1 MLRLPR
7 QPMMFALLICSF
19 VLSACKPP
27 SDANTDTTA
36 GAASTDTTA
45 TAQKAQTDVDAPVA
59 PADEWPASS
68 DSVRPRLLGAAL
80 PDAQLRTVEGQAVA
94 LKDALAGKPAV
105 LVFYRGGWCPY
116 CNTQLSGLRLIR
128 KELDALGYQLIAI
141 SPDTPEELKKTL
153 DGQALDFQLLSDSR
167 AEAIRGFGVGY
178 RVDAAML
185 KKLGEY
191 GIDLEKASGETH
203 HVLPVPAV
211 FVIDEA
217 GILQFSYVHPD
228 YTVRVPQDVVLAAA
242 KAIKEQR
249 QKVQPKR

>member
-1 MLRLPR
+1 MSRFPR
-7 QPMMFALLICSF
+7 QPMMSVLLVCCV

-27 SDANTDTTA
+27 ADATTDAAAAT
-36 GAASTDTTA
+36 ASTDAAERAAQTA
-45 TAQKAQTDVDAPVA
+45 TAAPVA
-59 PADEWPASS
+59 PTDDWPASS
-68 DSVRPRLLGAAL
+68 DGVRPLLLGAAL
-80 PDAQLRTVEGQAVA
+80 PEAQLRTVDGQTVS
-94 LKDALAGKPAV
+94 LKDALGGKPAV

-128 KELDALGYQLIAI
+128 KDLDALGYSLIAI

-167 AEAIRGFGVGY
+167 AEAIRAFGVGY
-178 RVDAAML
+178 RVDAATL

-211 FVIDEA
+211 FVIDET
-217 GILQFSYVHPD
+217 GSLQFSYVHPD
-228 YTVRVPQDVVLAAA
+228 YKVRVPQDVILAAA